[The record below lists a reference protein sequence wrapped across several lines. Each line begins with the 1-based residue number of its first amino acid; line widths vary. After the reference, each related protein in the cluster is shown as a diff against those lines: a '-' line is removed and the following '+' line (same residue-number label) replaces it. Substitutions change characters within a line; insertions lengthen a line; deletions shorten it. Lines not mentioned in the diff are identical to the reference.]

1 MDTQAASAVAQVPAP
16 GSKVAAAAGR
26 KLPTAAV
33 AAAQPHA
40 QVLTPQAN
48 TAMYE
53 LLQTMSSSLPLLQCC
68 CSLLQ
73 EDHEMMRIPLRAFQA
88 PTFPTTLEHVMIIF
102 FFIKMMKKMLLL
114 LLQLAALLRLEQLVE
129 LCTEIPSTKKLEQQQ
144 QQQQKAQQQ
153 QCNMHNLELFA
164 TLETMKAA
172 TIAYITNAA
181 ITKAFTKASSCCN
194 NNNNKN
200 KKAPKLGT
208 CNTMIQTSTKTR
220 HFGENNKKKR
230 KTKCHK
236 TTTTAAAETTTTT
249 TTAAAKFYSYNTCF
263 Y

>member
-1 MDTQAASAVAQVPAP
+1 LS
-16 GSKVAAAAGR
+16 
-26 KLPTAAV
+26 
-33 AAAQPHA
+33 
-40 QVLTPQAN
+40 
-48 TAMYE
+48 
-53 LLQTMSSSLPLLQCC
+53 
-68 CSLLQ
+68 
-73 EDHEMMRIPLRAFQA
+73 
-88 PTFPTTLEHVMIIF
+88 
-102 FFIKMMKKMLLL
+102 
-114 LLQLAALLRLEQLVE
+114 E

-144 QQQQKAQQQ
+144 QHQQKAQQQ

-181 ITKAFTKASSCCN
+181 ITKAFTKASSCCT
-194 NNNNKN
+194 NNKN

-208 CNTMIQTSTKTR
+208 GHTMIQTSTKTR
-220 HFGENNKKKR
+220 HFGENNKKRR

-249 TTAAAKFYSYNTCF
+249 TSTTTAAAKFYSYKTCF